1 MRLYERD
8 DERQKEM
15 GDVRATGLDSWTTV
29 APSAYMSKVGI
40 PAWDRPATNNGVVS
54 QRLRNPTH
62 TAGLLTIL
70 HPRRPPGTGTARANR
85 GDNGRGSADKV
96 SLARG

>member
-1 MRLYERD
+1 
-8 DERQKEM
+8 M

-54 QRLRNPTH
+54 HACATRPTP
-62 TAGLLTIL
+62 AGLLT
-70 HPRRPPGTGTARANR
+70 TFY
-85 GDNGRGSADKV
+85 
-96 SLARG
+96 